1 MQINNVS
8 KKQLLALCLTLT
20 LTLIMYTVVIKHFL
34 IPLGV
39 YIRANTTVNNFTV
52 LCIC

>member
-20 LTLIMYTVVIKHFL
+20 LTLIMYTVVIRHFS

-52 LCIC
+52 QCIC